1 MSRGLGDVYKRQFEY
16 LRKAEIKYNELR
28 TKTNVYQYIGLTAR
42 ANESSSE
49 KSDKKLRIARG
60 QAIITVKYSY
70 QQVHVE
76 WVGPIPIPYTTT
88 EYGEL
93 ILTIHNDDTYM
104 IAQPFVQMTKDP
116 VDTIDAQPI
125 DVAMG
130 GKREYNVYHLELHK
144 NNIKLPTNPGL
155 DTSKNQKNVDL
166 TMKIGGKVWVDGS
179 VGKEDKY
186 DGKYGDGDTPM
197 SNVKVSLYELSLIH
211 I

>member
-1 MSRGLGDVYKRQFEY
+1 
-16 LRKAEIKYNELR
+16 
-28 TKTNVYQYIGLTAR
+28 
-42 ANESSSE
+42 
-49 KSDKKLRIARG
+49 
-60 QAIITVKYSY
+60 
-70 QQVHVE
+70 
-76 WVGPIPIPYTTT
+76 
-88 EYGEL
+88 
-93 ILTIHNDDTYM
+93 M

-179 VGKEDKY
+179 VG
-186 DGKYGDGDTPM
+186 
-197 SNVKVSLYELSLIH
+197 LSLIH